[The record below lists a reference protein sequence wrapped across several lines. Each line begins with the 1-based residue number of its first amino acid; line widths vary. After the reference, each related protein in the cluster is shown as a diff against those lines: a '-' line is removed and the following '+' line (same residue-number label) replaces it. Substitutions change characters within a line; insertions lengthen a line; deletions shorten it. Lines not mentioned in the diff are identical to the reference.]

1 MNKQKKNV
9 ERVYKYFV
17 RLFSYS
23 TTGCL
28 LCVVALRVV
37 VLSDGDDEVAGCFS
51 LPPPS
56 LLSSSSSSSFSPS
69 PSSSFSSTGSHISGL
84 RFSQGQSGIV
94 ARPVSAT
101 PAP

>member
-56 LLSSSSSSSFSPS
+56 LLSSSCEFCIQGYRPGFSGWPENS
-69 PSSSFSSTGSHISGL
+69 VLIA
-84 RFSQGQSGIV
+84 I
-94 ARPVSAT
+94 AT
-101 PAP
+101 E